1 MADYE
6 YTVIPAPMRGE
17 KVRGA
22 RTPSER
28 FAPALAAALNGMAA
42 QGWEYVR
49 AETLPSEE
57 RSGLTSRTTV
67 WHNLLVFR
75 RPVASAGAE
84 AAAAAARP
92 PATGEADAPAAD
104 RLAEADGAP
113 VTEPPA
119 ESPADPSTSPTT
131 AAAGGPAFQPMRAG
145 PRGTE
150 GD

>member
-75 RPVASAGAE
+75 RPVASA
-84 AAAAAARP
+84 AARP
-92 PATGEADAPAAD
+92 LATGEADAPAAD

-131 AAAGGPAFQPMRAG
+131 AAGPAFQPMRAG

>member
-75 RPVASAGAE
+75 RPVA
-84 AAAAAARP
+84 AATAARP
-92 PATGEADAPAAD
+92 LATGEADAPAAE

-113 VTEPPA
+113 VAEP
-119 ESPADPSTSPTT
+119 PADPSAPAAA

>member
-75 RPVASAGAE
+75 RPIAG
-84 AAAAAARP
+84 AAAARP
-92 PATGEADAPAAD
+92 SATGEADAPAAD

-131 AAAGGPAFQPMRAG
+131 AAGPAFQPMRAG

>member
-75 RPVASAGAE
+75 RPVASAGSG
-84 AAAAAARP
+84 AAAAAAGP
-92 PATGEADAPAAD
+92 SATGEADAPAAD

-131 AAAGGPAFQPMRAG
+131 AAGPAFQPMRAG
-145 PRGTE
+145 PRGAE